1 MADSKLKTAA
11 AAGAEMKAAAA
22 DMQAAA
28 QAAVADRKA
37 ADRGEELVDYEAP
50 LLPGENRQDIFVAV
64 NGESLVIKR
73 GVHVQ
78 IKRKF
83 YEVLMNAQEQ
93 EMCAYRAM
101 ETAKRQSG
109 RALADL

>member
-22 DMQAAA
+22 DIQAAGT
-28 QAAVADRKA
+28 DIRTT

-64 NGESLVIKR
+64 NGESVVIKR